1 VAAILPTIA
10 AADLP
15 AAAVVQL
22 NIPILKA
29 LERDMCLVSNPR
41 LVRIRSRLEQAA
53 TVLAPVFC
61 F

>member
-1 VAAILPTIA
+1 
-10 AADLP
+10 
-15 AAAVVQL
+15 
-22 NIPILKA
+22 
-29 LERDMCLVSNPR
+29 MCLVSNPR